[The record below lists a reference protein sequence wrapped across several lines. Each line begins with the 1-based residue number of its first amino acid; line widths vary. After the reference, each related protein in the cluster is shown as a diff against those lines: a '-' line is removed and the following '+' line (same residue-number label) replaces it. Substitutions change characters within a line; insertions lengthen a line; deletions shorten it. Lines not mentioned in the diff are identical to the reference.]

1 MSNFENINSMGADV
15 MTGMPE
21 QVFVFARSTALVGLE
36 QLAETMTLVEIGPTR
51 DLPAQLVSQARI
63 AVVEVDPSNPRSI
76 SRLDSLRVSRPDLAI
91 VAGLAEVDLNITRL
105 LLRKGIG
112 DVVAMP
118 FTSDELLTA
127 VLEVERELVAVEPE
141 HPVHLAPVIAV
152 QKCIGGAGA
161 TTIATHLA
169 DAMSRELG
177 EGYQTC
183 LIDLDLQSGDAA
195 SYLDAKSRKS
205 VIDLLEAGNRLDD
218 EMFKSVANKFS
229 DRIDIIAAPSDI
241 MPIEEV
247 ELAALKDVIAL
258 ARRRYDIVI
267 FDMPSSL
274 TNWAMSVMLAADA
287 VLLVSSSSIGAL
299 RQVKRRLQLLQSFDY
314 APHKIAIALNNIQQG
329 LFKKVDRSAI
339 EDALRHPVAALV
351 HSETQLLEE
360 AQAEGVLATRL
371 QRRSKF
377 ASDID
382 ALAVHLLALTE
393 EG

>member
-1 MSNFENINSMGADV
+1 MSNFENINSLGADV

-21 QVFVFARSTALVGLE
+21 QVFVFARPAAFAGLD
-36 QLAETMTLVEIGPTR
+36 QLAETMTLVEIGPAR
-51 DLPAQLVSQARI
+51 ELPAQLVSQARI
-63 AVVEVDPSNPRSI
+63 AVVEVDPSDPRSI
-76 SRLDSLRVSRPDLAI
+76 QRLDTLRDARPDLAI
-91 VAGLAEVDLNITRL
+91 IAGLAEVDLGITRM

-127 VLEVERELVAVEPE
+127 VLEVERELIEVEPGQ
-141 HPVHLAPVIAV
+141 PDHLAPVFAV

-169 DAMSRELG
+169 DALSRRLG
-177 EGYQTC
+177 EGCRAC

-195 SYLDAKSRKS
+195 SYLNAKSRKS
-205 VIDLLEAGNRLDD
+205 LADLLDAGTRLDD
-218 EMFKSVANKFS
+218 ELFKAVASNVN
-229 DRIDIIAAPSDI
+229 DRIDIIAAPSEI

-247 ELAALKDVIAL
+247 ELAALKNVIAL
-258 ARRRYDIVI
+258 ARRKYDIVI

-274 TNWAMSVMLAADA
+274 TNWAMSTMLSADA

-314 APHKIAIALNNIQQG
+314 APRKVAIALNNIQQG
-329 LFKKVDRSAI
+329 LFKKVDRGGI
-339 EDALRHPVAALV
+339 EDALHHPVAAMV
-351 HSETQLLEE
+351 HSETQLIDE
-360 AQAEGVLATRL
+360 AQAEGILATKL

-382 ALAVHLLALTE
+382 ALADHLLALAE